1 MKFVFGIS
9 SRACVDKKTQRV
21 SFKKTDFSVACGNV
35 CQSPLTQS
43 GDRTMIDWGYLHIC
57 DKDARVIRI
66 IDKDQIEILPT
77 NNTYD
82 GYDDGAI
89 LASIR
94 NELQGVVTVAYDE
107 IKPIEYFGDQLNE
120 CYTEQFDCFGD
131 MIKAAIREYPE
142 IKGLCDEFDANYVE
156 HFKIIQASVT
166 SARELSSDEKQ
177 RLNEK
182 LEKKFSQSVEC
193 TYAVD
198 EKLLAG
204 IRVQVKDI
212 VYDNTAINRLTKMK
226 DSIMG

>member
-1 MKFVFGIS
+1 MADAIAKAYADALFEIAVDENKCDEYRKIVHCLKDTLNDDFVRVLTHPKISKQEKKQSIEEVYGQFG
-9 SRACVDKKTQRV
+9 AVVVNFLKV
-21 SFKKTDFSVACGNV
+21 
-35 CQSPLTQS
+35 L
-43 GDRTMIDWGYLHIC
+43 
-57 DKDARVIRI
+57 
-66 IDKDQIEILPT
+66 IDKNRFQ
-77 NNTYD
+77 Y
-82 GYDDGAI
+82 
-89 LASIR
+89 
-94 NELQGVVTVAYDE
+94 VH
-107 IKPIEYFGDQLNE
+107 
-120 CYTEQFDCFGD
+120 
-131 MIKAAIREYPE
+131 MI
-142 IKGLCDEFDANYVE
+142 CDEFDANYVE

-204 IRVQVKDI
+204 IKVQVKDI